1 MARLLDKYKESIAP
15 ALSKDFGYRNENQ
28 IPRLNKIVVSMGVAR
43 AVENKAAV
51 ESAAKDLT
59 KITGQKAVIRKATKS
74 IANFRLR
81 EGMPVGCMVTLRGAR
96 MYEFMD
102 RLISIVLPRIRDF
115 QGVKANFDGR
125 GNFSLGL
132 TEQSLFPEIDLDR
145 VEFPQGMNI
154 TFVNSGTND
163 AEGRALLDGFGMPFR
178 RPREEN

>member
-1 MARLLDKYKESIAP
+1 M
-15 ALSKDFGYRNENQ
+15 
-28 IPRLNKIVVSMGVAR
+28 
-43 AVENKAAV
+43 
-51 ESAAKDLT
+51 
-59 KITGQKAVIRKATKS
+59 IRKATKS

-154 TFVNSGTND
+154 TFVNSGTTD

-178 RPREEN
+178 RPRSEN